1 MYAINR
7 TARFTH
13 LLNTLTCLLIQT
25 QIIGM
30 SHTSPLA
37 SSLVASEELIVAF
50 SRNMQLRHS
59 VRPIMH
65 DFYPPEVKVPAQV
78 GWLHMVR
85 HKTSQYR
92 IT

>member
-13 LLNTLTCLLIQT
+13 LLNTLTCLHIKT

-30 SHTSPLA
+30 SHTSLLA

-50 SRNMQLRHS
+50 SREHA
-59 VRPIMH
+59 IMS
-65 DFYPPEVKVPAQV
+65 FCETYYA
-78 GWLHMVR
+78 
-85 HKTSQYR
+85 
-92 IT
+92 